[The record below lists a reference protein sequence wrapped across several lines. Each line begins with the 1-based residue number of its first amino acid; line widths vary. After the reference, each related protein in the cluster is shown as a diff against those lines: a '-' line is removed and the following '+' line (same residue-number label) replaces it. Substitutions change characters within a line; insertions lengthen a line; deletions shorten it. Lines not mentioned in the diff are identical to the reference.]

1 MFVEQCWTSRLGT
14 RSGEPL
20 PAQGYAMGAP
30 SIIEAGAECVDGQ
43 ITKTFIRGSAT
54 IVRTEKISYTSR

>member
-1 MFVEQCWTSRLGT
+1 
-14 RSGEPL
+14 
-20 PAQGYAMGAP
+20 MGAP

-54 IVRTEKISYTSR
+54 IVRTEKISLHLALNHDRVCR